1 MSLLQTILFDGIT
14 YAKGG
19 SVLKQLSAWVG
30 QEQFLA
36 GVAQYFKKHAFGNTE
51 VSDLMVELEAT
62 SGRDLSSWTKLWL
75 QTAGVN
81 TLRPIVATDA
91 AGTLTEFAVAQSAP
105 VDWPTIRPHRLA
117 IGFYNLVGG
126 SLERVHRLELDV
138 DGPRTEVPEL
148 VGRPRPDLILLN
160 DDDLAYAKIRLDEDS
175 MRVAITHLKSI
186 SNPLAR
192 SLVWASVWDSTRD
205 AETTASDFID
215 LVLGNIAT
223 ETESTTL
230 RTVLGQLQLA
240 AAAYTAPARRQAQLD
255 RIASA
260 MWDLAK
266 EAKAGSDNQFQFL
279 RSFAQVA
286 STDVD
291 LAIVAQVRNGE
302 VALDGL
308 DIDTDLGWDLLIALA
323 AGGAATAAEIDEYL
337 ASDNTSTGQQSAAH
351 AHAALPTTAAKEA
364 AWVSAFDS
372 DTAPNTIV
380 RATGMGFLK
389 VNDTSLLDPFVAR
402 YFENITGI
410 WKARSFSIASAL
422 VTGYYPSPLF
432 SQGLVEATQAWLA
445 ANPEEPALRRL
456 VVENLAGIERALIA
470 QKLDANA

>member
-1 MSLLQTILFDGIT
+1 
-14 YAKGG
+14 
-19 SVLKQLSAWVG
+19 
-30 QEQFLA
+30 
-36 GVAQYFKKHAFGNTE
+36 
-51 VSDLMVELEAT
+51 MVELEAT

-81 TLRPIVATDA
+81 TLRPILATDA
-91 AGTLTEFAVAQSAP
+91 DGTITEFAVAQTAP

-138 DGPRTEVPEL
+138 DGTRTEVPEL
-148 VGRPRPDLILLN
+148 VGRPRPDLILIN

-175 MRVAITHLKSI
+175 MRVAIAHLKSI
-186 SNPLAR
+186 TNPLAR

-223 ETESTTL
+223 ETESTTT

-240 AAAYTAPARRQAQLD
+240 AAAYTAPAHRQLQLD
-255 RIASA
+255 RIAA
-260 MWDLAK
+260 ALWNLAK
-266 EAKAGSDNQFQFL
+266 EAEAGSDNQFQFL

-286 STDVD
+286 CTDID
-291 LAIVAQVRNGE
+291 LAFVAQVRSGE
-302 VALDGL
+302 IALDGL

-323 AGGAATAAEIDEYL
+323 AGGKATAEEIDAYL

-351 AHAALPTTAAKEA
+351 AHAALPTVAAKEA
-364 AWVSAFDS
+364 AWASAFATDG
-372 DTAPNTIV
+372 APNTII

-389 VNDTSLLDPFVAR
+389 VNDTALLEPFVDR
-402 YFENITGI
+402 YFDSLTRI
-410 WKARSFSIASAL
+410 WKARSFSIGSAL
-422 VTGYYPSPLF
+422 VGGYYPSPLF
-432 SQGLVEATQAWLA
+432 SQRLVDATKAWLDSDIA
-445 ANPEEPALRRL
+445 EPALRRL
-456 VVENLAGIERALIA
+456 VVENLAGIERALTA
-470 QKLDANA
+470 QALDASAKNGN